1 MEDVAAGTQNAMKL
15 AEAFGEAASQAP
27 GTMENVRLPALRDE
41 AAAEYVE
48 REEAEPSGL
57 YEGVPQLAA
66 NAEQLGGEQ
75 AAQLEPPIEVVT
87 LLFVADHMASWYR
100 GQELMP
106 ASEDVPYG
114 HAFWYCEL
122 VPGGQ

>member
-1 MEDVAAGTQNAMKL
+1 MEEVAAGTQNAMKL
-15 AEAFGEAASQAP
+15 AEALGEAASQAP

-48 REEAEPSGL
+48 REEAEASGL

-66 NAEQLGGEQ
+66 NAEQLGAEQ
-75 AAQLEPPIEVVT
+75 GVQLEPPSDVVT

-100 GQELMP
+100 GHELMP
-106 ASEDVPYG
+106 ASEDVP
-114 HAFWYCEL
+114 
-122 VPGGQ
+122 